1 MVHVQGKIIML
12 LVPSVRSKRG
22 VQETRTDLIVLC
34 GLLFAVMG
42 PITVRINLYLQQ
54 VLFLLLTNK

>member
-1 MVHVQGKIIML
+1 MVHVQGKIIIL

-22 VQETRTDLIVLC
+22 VQETRIDLIVLC
-34 GLLFAVMG
+34 GLLVVMV
-42 PITVRINLYLQQ
+42 VRINHYLQQ